1 MNIDVSTDVNACHV
15 IYPLTHSHMYKMY
28 ILITT
33 QCHSPFGL
41 LFAHLKKK
49 TTFVF
54 YPTVCDK
61 QVSPDVL
68 CYNAMLSTLEK
79 AEQWS
84 LALEL
89 FSTFSSARRSH
100 GRLLRF
106 FRVLKKDGNRP
117 GHHWN
122 KICRRYSWRS
132 YSCEFGL
139 DLCLI
144 KIYLGWTHGESDGN
158 KTLDRIMQYHVAQV
172 RTSRFELI
180 PLEGSISTLNSLFL
194 WNGDEGSNRFSKTTP
209 TF

>member
-1 MNIDVSTDVNACHV
+1 MLYISWHIHII
-15 IYPLTHSHMYKMY
+15 IYLYIFIYMYKLY
-28 ILITT
+28 ILIT

-41 LFAHLKKK
+41 LLRIKKEQPL
-49 TTFVF
+49 FSIQRCVLS
-54 YPTVCDK
+54 

-68 CYNAMLSTLEK
+68 CYNAMLSALEK

-106 FRVLKKDGNRP
+106 FRVLKKDGSRP

-144 KIYLGWTHGESDGN
+144 KIDLGWTHGESDGN

-194 WNGDEGSNRFSKTTP
+194 WNGDEGIE
-209 TF
+209 

>member
-1 MNIDVSTDVNACHV
+1 MHVMLYISWHIHIIIYICIYLYICTNYTFSLLLSATLPLACFLR
-15 IYPLTHSHMYKMY
+15 I
-28 ILITT
+28 
-33 QCHSPFGL
+33 
-41 LFAHLKKK
+41 KKEN
-49 TTFVF
+49 TFVF

-89 FSTFSSARRSH
+89 FSTFSSSRRSH

-132 YSCEFGL
+132 YSCEFWIGFVFNQ
-139 DLCLI
+139 DLP
-144 KIYLGWTHGESDGN
+144 W
-158 KTLDRIMQYHVAQV
+158 M
-172 RTSRFELI
+172 
-180 PLEGSISTLNSLFL
+180 NS
-194 WNGDEGSNRFSKTTP
+194 WRERW
-209 TF
+209 